1 MTAPER
7 QPGPDLTVCILS
19 WNTRAL
25 LRRCLASLYH
35 PQEAEV
41 QAALA
46 RAGFVERA
54 LVAGAAP
61 ASPSR
66 GDPRP
71 STNDPRPTTND
82 QRPTTTEILVVDN
95 ASGDGSADMVE
106 AEFPMARL
114 HRSPENLGFPGGNNV
129 GYRLSHGRYFL
140 LLNSDTV
147 VAPGAFAE
155 LVAFADDR
163 PRVGIV
169 GPRVLNPDGSL
180 QMSCRRFPTLG
191 AGLFRNTPLGR
202 LFPNNRYTRDYLMT
216 DWSHDEPRAVDWVS
230 GCCLMARRAM
240 IEEIGLLD
248 EGFFM
253 YCEDVDWAYR
263 AGQAGWEVYYDPR
276 ATIVHE
282 IGRSTDQAVTRMIV
296 QFHKSMYR
304 FFCKHYAAT
313 ANPVFRAVVV
323 GGLLARAGLML
334 GRNRALRARI
344 QWREL
349 RDRLERR

>member
-25 LRRCLASLYH
+25 LRRCLASIFH
-35 PQEAEV
+35 PEDPEVQEAL
-41 QAALA
+41 QRAGLA
-46 RAGFVERA
+46 RRV

-61 ASPSR
+61 TSGAAALLP
-66 GDPRP
+66 GTDLPAP
-71 STNDPRPTTND
+71 STEHQAPDI
-82 QRPTTTEILVVDN
+82 EILVVDN
-95 ASGDGSADMVE
+95 ASSDGSADMV
-106 AEFPMARL
+106 AERFPQARL
-114 HRSPENLGFPGGNNV
+114 HRSPKNLGFPGGNNV

-155 LVAFADDR
+155 LVAFADAR

-230 GCCLMARRAM
+230 GCCLMARREM

-263 AGQAGWEVYYDPR
+263 AGQAGWEVYYDPK
-276 ATIVHE
+276 ATILHE
-282 IGRSTDQAVTRMIV
+282 IGRSTDQMVARMIV

-313 ANPVFRAVVV
+313 ANPAFRAVVV
-323 GGLLARAGLML
+323 SGLLARAGLML
-334 GRNRALRARI
+334 GRNQVMRARI